1 MTQSLPAMAR
11 TRGKTLAFVSY
22 ARSDGETFAG
32 GLVQRL
38 LAQGISLW
46 RDHEGMVGGRDFWQQ
61 ITEAISSVDVLVLVM
76 TPAAA
81 LSEMVRREWRH
92 ARKEGVIVYPV
103 LATKGIDFAAL
114 PHWMRSVHFYD
125 LDAEWPKFLHDLQFP
140 AEPLRVPFMAE
151 SMPDDFV
158 PRPQEMDRLLGH
170 LLDRDR
176 EEPLAVTTALR
187 GAGGYGKT
195 ALVRALCHQE
205 AIQNAFDDGILWVTL
220 SEAPGSL
227 VGRVE
232 DLIFHLLGERPGF
245 AGLDAATAKLA
256 ELLGDRDIL
265 FVIDDVWDAAHL
277 HPFMQGGSR
286 CARII
291 TTRNADVLPPQ
302 AHRIPLAAMQ
312 EREALAL
319 IGRGLPEGRQ
329 AGLCALAARL
339 GEWPLLLTLANAALV
354 DRVTHSGQTLD
365 SALAYFNLALDKRG
379 LTFFDARDASAR
391 HRAVASTLG
400 ISIAQL
406 TADERARFEELA
418 VFPED
423 EPVPLSTVATYWDR
437 TGGLDEFDTE
447 ALCERLYRLS
457 LVLDFD
463 PTERYVRL
471 HDVVR
476 QFLQVSLGQRLA
488 ALHASLLDA
497 LLPSS
502 GAWAD
507 LPAQPAYA
515 WTWLF
520 HHLEAAGRAE
530 AMLATAWDLRYLAAK
545 TRHRSTFAAEADL
558 LAACRLAAQAGDGF
572 SLIRLRALL
581 KGYVQ
586 SAHLLSPCRDATE
599 VLSTLIARL
608 QHLTVLEPAV
618 GSAAPSLPQPHLGAS
633 GLLPD
638 LPHPALLRTL
648 ADHRGA
654 VLACAIGPDGA
665 RVFTAGRDRMI
676 RVWDALSGVEQQ
688 RLTGHTGWVTGLAVS
703 TQGHLLASCST
714 DRRLRLWALPG
725 GEPLAVLAGH
735 TDGLTACAL
744 SPDGRLVV
752 SASLDG
758 ALKVWRTDNHRLVH
772 TLARVWEED
781 AAGRIKPANRQG
793 HWSAVQACDISPD
806 GALLASASSDQTLIL
821 WSLADGAALHLLQGH
836 QAGVAGCRFSPDGRW
851 LASAGS
857 DRTIRVW
864 DVRTGESIQVL
875 HSHAPACAVAW
886 ATPGPRV
893 WAAMLDG
900 SLVAWD
906 FDSGQPSHEWGGHT
920 GAVSACEV
928 SADGRLLVS
937 AAADGSVR
945 LWDASHRPGRQG
957 EAVPRPS
964 GDWLQCCAV
973 DARGRRVVTGSAL
986 GTLAV
991 WDGHSGRHQGLL
1003 AQLPRAIHACA
1014 VSASGNLFAAAGA
1027 DRSLQVWDGPGGAPL
1042 HVFAGHRHRVNACAF
1057 DRATTLLASVSS
1069 DGSLRLWDV
1078 RTRSRKLAL
1087 RAHQHEVNACAI
1099 SSDGQRVATGS
1110 EDGTVVFWALDG
1122 DDSLWERWL
1131 EGDALLP
1138 EAQVQSRLRPLAA
1151 QTSRSAVNGLAFASD
1166 DAWLAAACSDHSVAL
1181 FSPVDGRR
1189 LRGLAGHQGP
1199 VTGCAAHP
1207 GGPWLASTAADGELR
1222 IWDAA
1227 AGRCQ
1232 STVRVDGALLSCAW
1246 VDEGRGVV
1254 AVGANGLYRFDW
1266 TGGAARP

>member
-1 MTQSLPAMAR
+1 MTQPAIAK
-11 TRGKTLAFVSY
+11 TRGEALAFVSY

-32 GLVQRL
+32 ELVARL
-38 LAQGISLW
+38 QAEGIALW

-61 ITEAISSVDVLVLVM
+61 ITDAIASVDVLVLVM

-81 LSEMVRREWRH
+81 QSEMVRREWRH

-103 LATKGIDFAAL
+103 LAAKGIDFAAL

-140 AEPLRVPFMAE
+140 ARPLRVPFMAE
-151 SMPDDFV
+151 GMPDDFV
-158 PRPQEMDRLLGH
+158 PRPQEMDKLLGH
-170 LLDRDR
+170 LLDHDR

-195 ALVRALCHQE
+195 ALVRALCHEE

-220 SEAPGSL
+220 SEAPGNL

-319 IGRGLPEGRQ
+319 IGRSLPEGQQ
-329 AGLCALAARL
+329 AGLSALAARL

-354 DRVTHSGQTLD
+354 DRVAHGGQTLEA
-365 SALAYFNLALDKRG
+365 ALAYFNLALDKRG
-379 LTFFDARDASAR
+379 LTFFDARDAKAR

-423 EPVPLSTVATYWDR
+423 EPVPLSTLAASWGR

-476 QFLQVSLGQRLA
+476 LFLQNSLGPRLA
-488 ALHASLLDA
+488 ALHAGLLDA
-497 LLPSS
+497 LMPSS

-507 LPAQPAYA
+507 LPAQHAYA

-520 HHLEAAGRAE
+520 HHLEAAGRVE
-530 AMLATAWDLRYLAAK
+530 AMLAAAWDLRYLAAK
-545 TRHRSTFAAEADL
+545 TLRRSTFAAEADL
-558 LAACRLAAQAGDGF
+558 LAACRAAAHAGDGF
-572 SLIRLRALL
+572 SAIRLRALL

-586 SAHLLSPCRDATE
+586 SAHLLSPCRDTAE
-599 VLSTLIARL
+599 VLNTLLTRL

-618 GSAAPSLPQPHLGAS
+618 DLAAPCLPEPHLSAC

-665 RVFTAGRDRMI
+665 RVFTAGRDRVI
-676 RVWDALSGVEQQ
+676 KVWDALSGVEQQ
-688 RLTGHTGWVTGLAVS
+688 RLAGHTGWVTGLAVS
-703 TQGHLLASCST
+703 AQGNLLASCST
-714 DRRLRLWALPG
+714 DRRLRLWALPSG
-725 GEPLAVLAGH
+725 DPLAVLVGH

-744 SPDGRLVV
+744 SPDGRLAV

-758 ALKVWRTDNHRLVH
+758 ALRVWRTDDHGLVH

-781 AAGRIKPANRQG
+781 AAGRIVPANRQG

-806 GALLASASSDQTLIL
+806 GQLLASASSDQTLIL
-821 WSLADGAALHLLQGH
+821 WSLADGVALRLLAGH

-864 DVRTGESIQVL
+864 DVKTGEAIQVL
-875 HSHAPACAVAW
+875 NCHASACAVVW
-886 ATPGPRV
+886 ATPGLRV
-893 WAAMLDG
+893 WGALLDG

-906 FDSGQPSHEWGGHT
+906 LESGQPSDEWGGHT
-920 GAVSACEV
+920 GAVSACAV

-945 LWDASHRPGRQG
+945 LWDAGRKPGSPG
-957 EAVPRPS
+957 EAAPRPS

-973 DARGRRVVTGSAL
+973 DARGSRVVTGSVL
-986 GTLAV
+986 GTLAA
-991 WDGHSGRHQGLL
+991 WDGRSGRHQGLL
-1003 AQLPRAIHACA
+1003 AQLPKAIHACA
-1014 VSASGNLFAAAGA
+1014 VSTSGNLFAAAGA
-1027 DRSLQVWDGPGGAPL
+1027 DRSVQVWDGPGGAPL
-1042 HVFAGHRHRVNACAF
+1042 HVFTGHRHRVNACAF
-1057 DRATTLLASVSS
+1057 DPATTLLASVSS

-1087 RAHQHEVNACAI
+1087 KAHPHEVNACAI
-1099 SSDGQRVATGS
+1099 SGDGKRVATGS
-1110 EDGTVVFWALDG
+1110 EDGTVIFWSLDC

-1138 EAQVQSRLRPLAA
+1138 QTLVRSELRPLAA
-1151 QTSRSAVNGLAFASD
+1151 QTGRTAVNSLAFASD
-1166 DAWLAAACSDHSVAL
+1166 DTWLAAACSDHGVAL
-1181 FSPVDGRR
+1181 FSPVDGRH
-1189 LRGLAGHQGP
+1189 LRSLAGHRSP

-1207 GGPWLASTAADGELR
+1207 SAPWLASTAADGELR
-1222 IWDAA
+1222 IWDTAT
-1227 AGRCQ
+1227 GQCQ

-1266 TGGAARP
+1266 TGGVPRP